1 MRTQDYYQRRETA
14 NLIGLDCAVLPTLQE
29 LYYNNRSAESN
40 IYTCAFILCDYRA
53 DRSNFMRNVHRRM
66 MEQIYFTL

>member
-1 MRTQDYYQRRETA
+1 MRNQDYQRREMA

-29 LYYNNRSAESN
+29 LYYSNRSAESD
-40 IYTCAFILCDYRA
+40 ICTCAFILNDYRA
-53 DRSNFMRNVHRRM
+53 DRSDFMRNVHRRM